1 MRAEGFLTGDPDINF
16 CLPSGREGENK
27 CLIQEGWEKRNWRQE
42 IMTITWRNLAVKER
56 REKEQ
61 QLAGEEYGIEGLF

>member
-1 MRAEGFLTGDPDINF
+1 
-16 CLPSGREGENK
+16 
-27 CLIQEGWEKRNWRQE
+27 
-42 IMTITWRNLAVKER
+42 MTITWRNLAVKER